1 MSPFFLPDARD
12 LLKRLPKLLY
22 GEIRVGVAEQK
33 FEKMLQWTNQ
43 KPMIAY

>member
-1 MSPFFLPDARD
+1 MSTFFLPDARD
-12 LLKRLPKLLY
+12 LLKRLPKLLS

-43 KPMIAY
+43 KPMIAD